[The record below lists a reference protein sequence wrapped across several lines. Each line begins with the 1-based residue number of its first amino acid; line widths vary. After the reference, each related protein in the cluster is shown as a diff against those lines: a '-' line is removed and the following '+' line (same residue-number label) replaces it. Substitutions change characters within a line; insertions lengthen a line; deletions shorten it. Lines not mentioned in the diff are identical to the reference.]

1 MNRTVL
7 ILVVHET
14 LRSEKITII
23 HIKIISLILSLSRT
37 DLHCLYG
44 AK

>member
-44 AK
+44 TK